1 MPTPKPKLPNESQ
14 QMPPAKKTYEAG
26 GKTYYNKKNADSAQA
41 DPNVAAPKNKKKRNT
56 ASSGKEPVARQA
68 SQQWATDVLKGQFE
82 TNPWINKIM
91 DPANLDVRNNPNL
104 KPVAD
109 SIQNELQED
118 WLGNLR
124 QLDSATEARGRGGSP
139 LAAALRARETE
150 ETQEAAANALN
161 QLYAGAYE
169 NAANRQLQGL
179 GMSMEAQARAAGI
192 PIEWM
197 NADTN
202 LKGVRTQR
210 YGIDKQ
216 FQADKARLGLARQQF
231 NFEKQMGLANA
242 QQDALSDY
250 VSLLSAI
257 GGMGGTQ
264 SGGGQFIPTQNPF
277 VAGILGAGGGYLQG
291 KEYFS

>member
-14 QMPPAKKTYEAG
+14 QMQPG
-26 GKTYYNKKNADSAQA
+26 S
-41 DPNVAAPKNKKKRNT
+41 APKNKKNATAAADPNT
-56 ASSGKEPVARQA
+56 PPKPKNKKNAGKEPLARQA

-82 TNPWINKIM
+82 TNPWINQIM

-104 KPVAD
+104 KAVAD
-109 SIQNELQED
+109 SIQGELQED

-169 NAANRQLQGL
+169 NAAGRQMQGL
-179 GMSMEAQARAAGI
+179 GMSLQAQAQAAGI

-197 NADTN
+197 NADTGR
-202 LKGVRTQR
+202 KGVNVQR

-216 FQADKARLGLARQQF
+216 FQIDKGRLGLANREF
-231 NFEKQMGLANA
+231 NFNKQMGLANA
-242 QQDALSDY
+242 QQDALNDY
-250 VSLLSAI
+250 MGLLSQI
-257 GGMGGTQ
+257 GGLGGTQ
-264 SGGGQFIPTQNPF
+264 SGGGQFIPTNSPWSS
-277 VAGILGAGGGYLQG
+277 ALLGGLGGYASG
-291 KEYFS
+291 KETFG

>member
-1 MPTPKPKLPNESQ
+1 MPTPKPYLPNESKQ
-14 QMPPAKKTYEAG
+14 APPT
-26 GKTYYNKKNADSAQA
+26 GKQPKAQKASATA
-41 DPNVAAPKNKKKRNT
+41 PPPDPKNKKKGGS
-56 ASSGKEPVARQA
+56 ASSGKEPLARQA

-82 TNPWINKIM
+82 TNPWINQIM

-104 KPVAD
+104 KAVAD

-161 QLYAGAYE
+161 QMYSGAYE

-197 NADTN
+197 NADTGR
-202 LKGVRTQR
+202 KGVNVQR

-216 FQADKARLGLARQQF
+216 FQIDKGRLGLANREF
-231 NFEKQMGLANA
+231 NFNRDMTLASQ

-264 SGGGQFIPTQNPF
+264 SGGGQFIPTNSPWSS
-277 VAGILGAGGGYLQG
+277 ALLGGLGGYASG
-291 KEYFS
+291 KETFG